1 MQSRPASGHPRPQP
15 RSARTR
21 AAVGRFLRFLGAGH
35 RTCKGRVSPRPAL
48 RTWQGQHRGDGGL
61 RAALCSALGWGPG
74 RKSSQCRAGLGTSV
88 RVAKGTSRH
97 LTARRLQGGR
107 WEALPRMEPDGR
119 PLPPLQV
126 TEGDIG
132 PFSAVKVP
140 VIFSP
145 VTPGAIQTRFKV
157 TFDNQEC
164 PTVSVPQTLDT
175 HGHCRVD
182 PSWTQGPGLP
192 APPHRT
198 RGSCPRHP
206 RSRC

>member
-1 MQSRPASGHPRPQP
+1 
-15 RSARTR
+15 
-21 AAVGRFLRFLGAGH
+21 
-35 RTCKGRVSPRPAL
+35 
-48 RTWQGQHRGDGGL
+48 
-61 RAALCSALGWGPG
+61 
-74 RKSSQCRAGLGTSV
+74 
-88 RVAKGTSRH
+88 
-97 LTARRLQGGR
+97 
-107 WEALPRMEPDGR
+107 MEPDGWH
-119 PLPPLQV
+119 LPPLQV

-182 PSWTQGPGLP
+182 PSWTQGPGLS

>member
-1 MQSRPASGHPRPQP
+1 
-15 RSARTR
+15 
-21 AAVGRFLRFLGAGH
+21 
-35 RTCKGRVSPRPAL
+35 
-48 RTWQGQHRGDGGL
+48 
-61 RAALCSALGWGPG
+61 
-74 RKSSQCRAGLGTSV
+74 
-88 RVAKGTSRH
+88 
-97 LTARRLQGGR
+97 
-107 WEALPRMEPDGR
+107 MEPDGR

-182 PSWTQGPGLP
+182 PSWTHTGPQPARASSQDQGQLP
-192 APPHRT
+192 EAPTLALLVDDRRSAPNTHTRAHSVMAPTRACART
-198 RGSCPRHP
+198 CSHTCVHAHVRALADLARDHQLGDQRQGDSANAVCANAAGAWTPP
-206 RSRC
+206 LAVPPAW

>member
-1 MQSRPASGHPRPQP
+1 MQGIVRARAGCRRGQPCAHGRASIGGMGGCGLPFAPPWAGVRAGSP
-15 RSARTR
+15 RSA
-21 AAVGRFLRFLGAGH
+21 
-35 RTCKGRVSPRPAL
+35 
-48 RTWQGQHRGDGGL
+48 
-61 RAALCSALGWGPG
+61 GPG
-74 RKSSQCRAGLGTSV
+74 LGPVSVWPRGRPGTSQ
-88 RVAKGTSRH
+88 RGGCREG
-97 LTARRLQGGR
+97 GGR
-107 WEALPRMEPDGR
+107 LFPGWSLTGGIC
-119 PLPPLQV
+119 PPLQV

>member
-1 MQSRPASGHPRPQP
+1 MH
-15 RSARTR
+15 TR
-21 AAVGRFLRFLGAGH
+21 
-35 RTCKGRVSPRPAL
+35 
-48 RTWQGQHRGDGGL
+48 QGQHRGDGGL

-182 PSWTQGPGLP
+182 PSWTHTGPRPACASSQDQGQLP
-192 APPHRT
+192 EAPTLALLVDDRRSAPNTHTRAHSVMAPTHACART
-198 RGSCPRHP
+198 RRPCS
-206 RSRC
+206 

>member
-1 MQSRPASGHPRPQP
+1 
-15 RSARTR
+15 
-21 AAVGRFLRFLGAGH
+21 
-35 RTCKGRVSPRPAL
+35 
-48 RTWQGQHRGDGGL
+48 
-61 RAALCSALGWGPG
+61 
-74 RKSSQCRAGLGTSV
+74 
-88 RVAKGTSRH
+88 
-97 LTARRLQGGR
+97 
-107 WEALPRMEPDGR
+107 MEPDGR
-119 PLPPLQV
+119 RLPPLQV